1 MPKAAEFWCSFFLK
15 HTKLLIFGNFY
26 FSKKFKQLQCK
37 KDKRY
42 IEKGKDDKFRKDVDD
57 LIAAMEKVEKFRK
70 DVSTVMIKAVG
81 CAGWFWKEY
90 KINDVI
96 TGIDE
101 RTIRKVTK
109 IINGGDNE
117 LDDRIKYTK
126 LFAKILNYE
135 NCTNH

>member
-1 MPKAAEFWCSFFLK
+1 MQVG
-15 HTKLLIFGNFY
+15 FGKN
-26 FSKKFKQLQCK
+26 
-37 KDKRY
+37 
-42 IEKGKDDKFRKDVDD
+42 I
-57 LIAAMEKVEKFRK
+57 
-70 DVSTVMIKAVG
+70 
-81 CAGWFWKEY
+81 

-135 NCTNH
+135 NCTNHK